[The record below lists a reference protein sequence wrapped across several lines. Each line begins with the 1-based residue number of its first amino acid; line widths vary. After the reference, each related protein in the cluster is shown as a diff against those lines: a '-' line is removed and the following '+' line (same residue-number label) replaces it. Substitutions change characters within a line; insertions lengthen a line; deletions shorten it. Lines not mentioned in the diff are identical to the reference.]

1 MAEYRVDMIEVRHVR
16 VSYYVEA
23 DSPEEAK
30 QKAEAGE
37 TSAEKERDADVVS
50 RFRQMDSEPEW
61 MNA

>member
-16 VSYYVEA
+16 VAYYGEA

>member
-16 VSYYVEA
+16 VSYYVTA
-23 DSPEEAK
+23 DNLEEAK

-37 TSAEKERDADVVS
+37 TDAEEERDADVVS
-50 RFRQMDSEPEW
+50 RFRQAGSEPQW

>member
-23 DSPEEAK
+23 GSSASAK
-30 QKAEAGE
+30 EKAEAGE
-37 TSAEKERDADVVS
+37 TTAEEEHDAEVVS
-50 RFRQMDSEPEW
+50 RFRQAGREPKW